1 MKKKNNLRNRER
13 CKQFYQE
20 KKRKSPNWAEIG
32 AENYLKNKNVYEMIV
47 QENKTGVYLKK
58 KEKN

>member
-1 MKKKNNLRNRER
+1 MKKKNNLRKRER

-20 KKRKSPNWAEIG
+20 KKRKIPNCAEIG
-32 AENYLKNKNVYEMIV
+32 AENYLKNKKVYEVIV
-47 QENKTGVYLKK
+47 QENNTGVYLKK